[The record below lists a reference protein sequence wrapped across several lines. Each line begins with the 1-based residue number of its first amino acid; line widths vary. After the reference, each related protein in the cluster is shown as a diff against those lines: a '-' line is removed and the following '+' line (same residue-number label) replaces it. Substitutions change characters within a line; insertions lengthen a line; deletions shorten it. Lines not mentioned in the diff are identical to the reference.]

1 MCSVSPVLDL
11 APAGAR
17 SSREVNGRIKG
28 TVLIDCVKALR
39 HFRDDAASFLSS
51 ERARALVLGNER
63 VLAASWYDE
72 TLAFEL
78 YRTFARVRL
87 GGAGV
92 RVWHQMGRL
101 ASRAHAEAA
110 YKHLVKARETT
121 RIMTEGAVL
130 LFSAQHD
137 TGKLTSQVVRA
148 NEVRVEVKGFGA
160 MCPEWR
166 HMIAGYLVGL
176 AEATGAEQ
184 VNVLHHETD
193 PRAKDASY
201 TVTWLAPAA
210 G

>member
-1 MCSVSPVLDL
+1 
-11 APAGAR
+11 
-17 SSREVNGRIKG
+17 VNGRIKG

-39 HFRDDAASFLSS
+39 NCRDEAASFLSS
-51 ERARALVLGNER
+51 ERARALVLGSER
-63 VLAASWYDE
+63 VLAASWYEE

-78 YRTFARVRL
+78 YRTFARARL

-101 ASRAHAEAA
+101 AARAHAAA
-110 YKHLVKARETT
+110 TYKHLIQARDTT

-130 LFSAQHD
+130 LFAAQHD
-137 TGKLTSQVVRA
+137 TGKLSSRSSGP
-148 NEVRVEVKGFGA
+148 NEVEVEVKDFGA

-176 AEATGAEQ
+176 AEATGAEH
-184 VNVLHHETD
+184 VGVTHMESD
-193 PRAKDASY
+193 PRSKDASY
-201 TVTWLAPAA
+201 SVSWSSPVA

>member
-1 MCSVSPVLDL
+1 M
-11 APAGAR
+11 
-17 SSREVNGRIKG
+17 NGRIKG

-39 HFRDDAASFLSS
+39 NCRDEASPFLSS
-51 ERARALVLGNER
+51 ERARAIVLGNER
-63 VLAASWYDE
+63 VMAASWYDE

-101 ASRAHAEAA
+101 ASRAHAEVT
-110 YKHLVKARETT
+110 YKHLVKARDTA

-137 TGKLTSQVVRA
+137 TGKLTSNLVQPT
-148 NEVRVEVKGFGA
+148 EVHVEVKGFGA

-176 AEATGAEQ
+176 AEATGAQHVGVTHLES
-184 VNVLHHETD
+184 EIGS
-193 PRAKDASY
+193 KDAAYS
-201 TVTWLAPAA
+201 VSWLGPE
-210 G
+210 